1 MWHYWL
7 YIPVAHLPFEA
18 HRHMPNTVGI
28 GWLAHVLPT
37 YSPVC
42 WVGNRRTGDNIDL
55 LLHVFD
61 YVMQRYAKF
70 MLMQNSY
77 LSLHK
82 SRVWWNGGDG
92 EVQDSKGIL
101 NLEACIDETHIE
113 PRRAK
118 SESIQGFISIEGCS
132 AVHFTSSM
140 SVCVCVRDG
149 KRVRGRDQHEG
160 VTAIS
165 TWLLVMYPHV
175 SCLKGNKM
183 ESANKV
189 PPKFDDHHVPPY
201 INDR

>member
-1 MWHYWL
+1 M
-7 YIPVAHLPFEA
+7 
-18 HRHMPNTVGI
+18 
-28 GWLAHVLPT
+28 
-37 YSPVC
+37 
-42 WVGNRRTGDNIDL
+42 GNRRTGDNIDL

-140 SVCVCVRDG
+140 SVCLCVCVSVSVCETESACVG
-149 KRVRGRDQHEG
+149 GTSMRVLQP
-160 VTAIS
+160 
-165 TWLLVMYPHV
+165 YPHDCW
-175 SCLKGNKM
+175 SCIHMFL
-183 ESANKV
+183 A
-189 PPKFDDHHVPPY
+189 
-201 INDR
+201 